1 MEERKMITLVILLT
15 VIVIIGFCTIRIVP
29 TDEMGLKVFLG
40 RPIIKRD
47 SRGNLIIADSGPR
60 LQFWPFIKIV
70 TFPKEFMKFS
80 FSVKSIMTKRGRVRG
95 YDEIVEPAEIDI
107 SCTLL
112 ARFDRNRLDSAIQRA
127 PGKNAKTLGPYLV
140 PYVRDT
146 IRALGGRVP
155 WRLINQERYHA
166 TNWILGRIVPTE
178 QGCPQIHPQ
187 SEEEIELQKKKEV
200 PTFYF
205 DAGPNHCVKFT
216 ADQLKESPFI
226 QFSLTDLSL
235 AIENIDITNK
245 ELQTAISE
253 PERERIKATAKQLA
267 AEGEKTKRQ
276 KEGEGDA
283 HARKVMLEVIK
294 DYPELE
300 YLFSFREAA
309 KGTSNTIFY
318 QIPSALEERI
328 KGMTSGN
335 KISEI
340 LVKLKPEQRKL
351 VERTIIQAVENLK
364 K

>member
-1 MEERKMITLVILLT
+1 MITLVILLT

-70 TFPKEFMKFS
+70 TFTKEFMKFS

-187 SEEEIELQKKKEV
+187 PEEEIELQKKI
-200 PTFYF
+200 
-205 DAGPNHCVKFT
+205 G
-216 ADQLKESPFI
+216 
-226 QFSLTDLSL
+226 
-235 AIENIDITNK
+235 
-245 ELQTAISE
+245 
-253 PERERIKATAKQLA
+253 R
-267 AEGEKTKRQ
+267 
-276 KEGEGDA
+276 A
-283 HARKVMLEVIK
+283 HV
-294 DYPELE
+294 
-300 YLFSFREAA
+300 
-309 KGTSNTIFY
+309 
-318 QIPSALEERI
+318 
-328 KGMTSGN
+328 
-335 KISEI
+335 
-340 LVKLKPEQRKL
+340 
-351 VERTIIQAVENLK
+351 
-364 K
+364 